1 MLKPFPSNRFR
12 RDVKIAAR
20 RGLDV
25 EILKKVVGLLEN
37 EIPLP
42 EKFRDHALTGDW
54 TGFREC
60 HLRPD
65 WLLIYRVEQE
75 RAILHL
81 ARTGTHSDLFR

>member
-54 TGFREC
+54 AGFREC

-81 ARTGTHSDLFR
+81 ARTGTHSDPF

>member
-54 TGFREC
+54 AGFREC

-81 ARTGTHSDLFR
+81 ARTGTHSDLF

>member
-42 EKFRDHALTGDW
+42 EKFRDHALTGAW
-54 TGFREC
+54 AGFREC

-65 WLLIYRVEQE
+65 WLLIYRVEQV

-81 ARTGTHSDLFR
+81 ARTGTHSDLF

>member
-12 RDVKIAAR
+12 RDVKIAAK

-54 TGFREC
+54 AGFREC

-81 ARTGTHSDLFR
+81 VRTGTHSDLF

>member
-12 RDVKIAAR
+12 RDVKIAAK

-42 EKFRDHALTGDW
+42 ERFRDHALTGDW
-54 TGFREC
+54 AGFREC

-81 ARTGTHSDLFR
+81 ARTGTHSDLF

>member
-12 RDVKIAAR
+12 RDVKIAAK

-54 TGFREC
+54 AGFREC

-81 ARTGTHSDLFR
+81 ARTGTHSDLF

>member
-12 RDVKIAAR
+12 RDVKIAAK

-42 EKFRDHALTGDW
+42 ERFRDHALTGDW
-54 TGFREC
+54 AGFREC

-81 ARTGTHSDLFR
+81 ARTGTHSDPF

>member
-12 RDVKIAAR
+12 RDVKIAAK

-42 EKFRDHALTGDW
+42 ERFRDHALTGDW
-54 TGFREC
+54 AGFREC

-75 RAILHL
+75 RAIFHL
-81 ARTGTHSDLFR
+81 ARTGTHSDLF